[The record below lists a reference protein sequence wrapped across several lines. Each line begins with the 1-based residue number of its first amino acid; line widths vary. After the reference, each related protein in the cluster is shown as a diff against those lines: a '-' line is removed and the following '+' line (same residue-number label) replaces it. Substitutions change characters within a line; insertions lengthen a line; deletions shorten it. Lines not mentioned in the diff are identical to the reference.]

1 MLKGMALCGLRG
13 SPWQLLSQESIRVMR
28 SQAEKGSTQGC
39 RSQHL
44 RMGYGGQATSCEA
57 GPDSVLE
64 LLPLSGPLCRET
76 PLGGWGLHSGP
87 ISGRA
92 LGCHRSSWL
101 SFQTSQWGLPQR
113 LGCPFASWWT
123 LTDSRVSE
131 SWGQSVSTS
140 HFYITG
146 PGFVLTL
153 PLRMVLKFGGKKK
166 SWSNLALW
174 WLRALWP

>member
-1 MLKGMALCGLRG
+1 M
-13 SPWQLLSQESIRVMR
+13 MR

-92 LGCHRSSWL
+92 LGVTGQADSASRLHNEGCLKDWGVLLLLGEHL
-101 SFQTSQWGLPQR
+101 QT
-113 LGCPFASWWT
+113 LGYPSPEG
-123 LTDSRVSE
+123 RV
-131 SWGQSVSTS
+131 
-140 HFYITG
+140 
-146 PGFVLTL
+146 
-153 PLRMVLKFGGKKK
+153 
-166 SWSNLALW
+166 
-174 WLRALWP
+174 